1 VKLPSDGRRRVR
13 IETVRP
19 AVDCATARVKRVQ
32 GERVDVEAAAIA
44 DGHEQIG
51 CALLYRR
58 RGERAWRETP
68 MRPLGDDV
76 WSASFTCEALGIY
89 AYTVRA
95 WIDEFRTWRQRFG
108 RRREPA
114 DIAEALHEGAELVAA
129 AAQRARSRADGAADG
144 VELTKIAARLAGSE
158 PLDERR
164 KWALSA
170 ALDEIMARHPD
181 RALESGYAAE
191 LEVVVE
197 RAIARFSAWYEFFP
211 RSCVSGDEPHGTL
224 AAAEARLEYVAALGF
239 DVVYLPPIHPI
250 GETRRKGPNNTLA
263 AGLGD
268 PGSPWAIGGDAGGHK
283 AVNPALGT
291 LDDFRR
297 FRAAAER
304 LGLEVAL
311 DVAFQCSPDHPYVRD
326 HPQWFR
332 HRSDGSVQYAENP
345 PKKYEDIYPFDFTTG
360 DWQALWQ
367 ELRDVVLF
375 WVGEGVKIFR
385 VDNPHTKPFA
395 FWEWLIADVQE
406 RHPDTVFL
414 AEAFARP
421 RVMYRLAKLGFS
433 QSYTYFTWRNTKRE
447 LTEYFTELAGRRDCF
462 RANLWPNT
470 PDILHE
476 YLQFGG
482 RPAFMCRAVLAAT
495 LGASYGIYG
504 PAFELLQATPR
515 EPHSE
520 EYLDSEKYQ
529 VRRWNLDAPDALR
542 DFLARLNAIRRDNPA
557 LQSDANLE
565 FCAIDNEQLIAYA
578 KRTDDHAGIALV
590 VVNLDPH
597 HAQSGFLE
605 LPLDRWGVDER
616 RPYQAHDQLSGA
628 RYLWSGRRNFVALD
642 PQRSPAHVF
651 RLRRHVATERDF
663 DYFS

>member
-13 IETVRP
+13 IEAVRP
-19 AVDCATARVKRVQ
+19 VVDCGFARVKRVI
-32 GERVDVEAAAIA
+32 GERVAVEAEAIA
-44 DGHEQIG
+44 DGHEQLS
-51 CALLYRR
+51 CMLLHRR
-58 RGERAWRETP
+58 RGAATWRETA

-76 WSASFTCEALGIY
+76 WAAAFECEALGIY

-108 RRREPA
+108 RRRERA

-129 AAQRARSRADGAADG
+129 AAERAHRADGGAADG
-144 VELTKIAARLAGSE
+144 AVLAPIAARLAGSE
-158 PLDERR
+158 PLEERR
-164 KWALSA
+164 ALALSA
-170 ALDEIMARHPD
+170 ALDELMARHPD
-181 RALESGYAAE
+181 RALESAYGRD

-197 RAIARFSAWYEFFP
+197 RAIARCGAWYEFFP
-211 RSCVSGDEPHGTL
+211 RSCVTDDEPHGTF
-224 AAAEARLEYVAALGF
+224 ATAEARLEHVAQLGF

-263 AGLGD
+263 AGTGD
-268 PGSPWAIGGDAGGHK
+268 VGSPWAIGSAAGGHT

-291 LDDFRR
+291 AEDFRR

-311 DVAFQCSPDHPYVRD
+311 DIAFQCSPDHPYVRE

-345 PKKYEDIYPFDFTTG
+345 PKKYEDIYPFDFTTD

-367 ELRDVVLF
+367 ELRDVVLH

-395 FWEWLIADVQE
+395 FWEWLIGDVQQ

-421 RVMYRLAKLGFS
+421 RVMYRLGKLGFS

-447 LTEYFTELAGRRDCF
+447 LIEYFTELASRRECF
-462 RANLWPNT
+462 RPNLWPNT

-482 RPAFMCRAVLAAT
+482 RPAFMSRAVLAAT

-504 PAFELLQATPR
+504 PAFELLQAAPR

-529 VRRWNLDAPDALR
+529 LRRWNLDSPGALH
-542 DFLARLNAIRRDNPA
+542 DFLARLNSIRRDNAA

-565 FCAIDNEQLIAYA
+565 FCPIDNEQLIAYA
-578 KRTDDHAGIALV
+578 KRTEDLTNIALV

-597 HAQSGFLE
+597 HTQSGFLE
-605 LPLDRWGVDER
+605 LPLDRWGIDER
-616 RPYQAHDQLSGA
+616 RTYQAHDQLSGA

-642 PQRSPAHVF
+642 PQRAPAHVF
-651 RLRRHVATERDF
+651 RLRRHVGTERDF
-663 DYFS
+663 DYFM